1 MFNTSNGIDVMNQT
15 RSVSIRKFMNLVLR
29 REPRVAG
36 VALDPEGWAD
46 VDDLLQGA
54 ARKGFVFHRAELD
67 EVVAT
72 TGEQRI
78 TFSDDR
84 RRIRAS

>member
-1 MFNTSNGIDVMNQT
+1 VDKT
-15 RSVSIRKFMNLVLR
+15 RSVSIRKFVNLVLR
-29 REPRVAG
+29 GEPRVAG

-46 VDDLLQGA
+46 VDSLLEGA
-54 ARKGFVFHRAELD
+54 ARKGFVFGRAELD

-72 TGEQRI
+72 THEQRLA
-78 TFSDDR
+78 FSADR